1 VNPLPWIQLA
11 VTLLTPLLVLAVAWG
26 RLNERD
32 RARAEADAEQR
43 RQSEK
48 TAAELL
54 AAVKAVDAKVET
66 MRDRAA
72 AHDTR
77 ISNHDT
83 QIETLRDDARQLR
96 ALHESFVAE
105 SRDARHKLRDD
116 LNVLALRIERAS
128 SAPPPP
134 SRKTRG

>member
-1 VNPLPWIQLA
+1 MNPLPWIQLA

-43 RQSEK
+43 RQGEK

-54 AAVKAVDAKVET
+54 AAVKAVDAKVEA
-66 MRDRAA
+66 MRDRSA

-83 QIETLRDDARQLR
+83 QLETLKDDMRQLR
-96 ALHESFVAE
+96 ALHEAFVGE
-105 SRDARHKLRDD
+105 SREARHKLRDD
-116 LNVLALRIERAS
+116 MNVLALKIERAS

-134 SRKTRG
+134 RKTRG

>member
-1 VNPLPWIQLA
+1 MNPLPWIQLA

-83 QIETLRDDARQLR
+83 QIETLKDEMRQHR
-96 ALHESFVAE
+96 ALLDAFVGE
-105 SRDARHKLRDD
+105 SREARHKIRDD

-134 SRKTRG
+134 RKTRG

>member
-1 VNPLPWIQLA
+1 MNPLPWIQLA

-32 RARAEADAEQR
+32 RARAEAEAEQR

-83 QIETLRDDARQLR
+83 QIETLRDDVRQLR

-116 LNVLALRIERAS
+116 MNVLALKLERAS
-128 SAPPPP
+128 SAPPAP
-134 SRKTRG
+134 RRTRG

>member
-11 VTLLTPLLVLAVAWG
+11 VTLLTPVLVLAVAWG

-32 RARAEADAEQR
+32 RARAEAEAEQR
-43 RQSEK
+43 RQSER

-54 AAVKAVDAKVET
+54 AAVKTVDTKVET
-66 MRDRAA
+66 MRDRSA

-83 QIETLRDDARQLR
+83 QIETLKDEMRQHR
-96 ALHESFVAE
+96 ALLDAFVGE
-105 SRDARHKLRDD
+105 SREARHKLRDD
-116 LNVLALRIERAS
+116 MNVLALKIERAS
-128 SAPPPP
+128 SAPPAP
-134 SRKTRG
+134 RKTRG